1 MVLLLS
7 PKYMSSKFSG
17 FLVALKNEMPYFRAF
32 PAFFIIQALCG
43 LDIYWFFSVWK
54 AQYIDMRTIYSLY
67 SVAFSELL
75 GTFREHSLTM
85 IETAKTHESWMVLL
99 NSINFAH
106 LFMCNKVSIQLSR
119 CEKYVSWPYKPISS
133 FILSF
138 EYNSFNSLFR
148 STNNK

>member
-1 MVLLLS
+1 
-7 PKYMSSKFSG
+7 
-17 FLVALKNEMPYFRAF
+17 
-32 PAFFIIQALCG
+32 
-43 LDIYWFFSVWK
+43 
-54 AQYIDMRTIYSLY
+54 MRTIYSLY

-119 CEKYVSWPYKPISS
+119 CEKYVS
-133 FILSF
+133 
-138 EYNSFNSLFR
+138 
-148 STNNK
+148 